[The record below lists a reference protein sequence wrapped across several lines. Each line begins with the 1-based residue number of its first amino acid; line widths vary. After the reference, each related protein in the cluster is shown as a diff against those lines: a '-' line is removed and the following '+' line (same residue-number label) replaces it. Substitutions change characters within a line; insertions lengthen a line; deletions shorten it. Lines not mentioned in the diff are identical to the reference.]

1 MPERAGSHALESPAH
16 GDDPSANGDGA
27 PGLPGFPDLSGL
39 PVTGFTR
46 RRMAFLGAGVL
57 ASLVV
62 ISFARQV
69 SEASAATSRLEG
81 LQSSN
86 ANLAGQVAALEREY
100 QLIQGDAWVR
110 QQARAYGLGS
120 GREVPFT
127 LGPGAAAL
135 TADAPG
141 SAAVRLGARTTEP
154 TPLESWLTLLFG
166 PSR

>member
-1 MPERAGSHALESPAH
+1 MPERAATLDSESPAGVDAAPGP
-16 GDDPSANGDGA
+16 GD
-27 PGLPGFPDLSGL
+27 GLPGLPDLSGL

-46 RRMAFLGAGVL
+46 RRMGFLGAGVL
-57 ASLVV
+57 AGWVV

-69 SEASAATSRLEG
+69 GDASAATSRLEG

-86 ANLAGQVAALEREY
+86 AQLAEQVAGLEREY
-100 QLIQGDAWVR
+100 QVIQGDAWVR

-127 LGPGAAAL
+127 LGPGAPAL
-135 TADAPG
+135 SSDAPG
-141 SAAVRLGARTTEP
+141 SAAQRLGARTAAT

>member
-1 MPERAGSHALESPAH
+1 V
-16 GDDPSANGDGA
+16 
-27 PGLPGFPDLSGL
+27 PGLPGLPDLSGL

-46 RRMAFLGAGVL
+46 RRMGFLGAGVL
-57 ASLVV
+57 ASWVV

-69 SEASAATSRLEG
+69 SDASAATSRLEG

-86 ANLAGQVAALEREY
+86 AQLAGQVAGLESEY
-100 QLIQGDAWVR
+100 QLIQGEAWVR

-127 LGPGAAAL
+127 LGPAAPAL
-135 TADAPG
+135 RSDAPG
-141 SAAVRLGARTTEP
+141 SAALRLGARPATL
-154 TPLESWLTLLFG
+154 TPLESWLTLVFG

>member
-1 MPERAGSHALESPAH
+1 MPERAAGHVSESPAH
-16 GDDPSANGDGA
+16 GDDPSGDRATGM
-27 PGLPGFPDLSGL
+27 PGFPDLSGL

-46 RRMAFLGAGVL
+46 RRMAFLGAGLL
-57 ASLVV
+57 ATLVV

-69 SEASAATSRLEG
+69 SEASAATSRLES
-81 LQSSN
+81 LQNAN
-86 ANLAGQVAALEREY
+86 ANLAGQVAGLGREY

-127 LGPGAAAL
+127 LGPGAPAL
-135 TADAPG
+135 TSDAPG

-154 TPLESWLTLLFG
+154 TPLEAWLTLLFG

>member
-1 MPERAGSHALESPAH
+1 MPERAASAGSESPP
-16 GDDPSANGDGA
+16 GGDGPSGTGDNV
-27 PGLPGFPDLSGL
+27 PGLPGLPDLSGL

-46 RRMAFLGAGVL
+46 RRMGFLGAGVL
-57 ASLVV
+57 ASWVV

-69 SEASAATSRLEG
+69 SDASAATSRLEG

-86 ANLAGQVAALEREY
+86 AQLAGQVAGLESEY
-100 QLIQGDAWVR
+100 QLIQGEAWVR

-127 LGPGAAAL
+127 LGPGAPAL
-135 TADAPG
+135 RSDAPG
-141 SAAVRLGARTTEP
+141 SAALRLGARPLTL
-154 TPLESWLTLLFG
+154 TPLESWLTLVFG

>member
-1 MPERAGSHALESPAH
+1 MRERAASHGSESPAH
-16 GDDPSANGDGA
+16 GDDVPGGGDGWPGT
-27 PGLPGFPDLSGL
+27 PGLPDLSGL

-46 RRMAFLGAGVL
+46 RRMGFLGAGVL
-57 ASLVV
+57 AAWVV

-69 SEASAATSRLEG
+69 GDASAATSRLQGLEG
-81 LQSSN
+81 SN
-86 ANLAGQVAALEREY
+86 TQLAEQVAGLEREY
-100 QLIQGDAWVR
+100 QLIQADAWVR

-127 LGPGAAAL
+127 LGPGAPAL
-135 TADAPG
+135 GADAPG
-141 SAAVRLGARTTEP
+141 SAAVRLGATAVPP

>member
-1 MPERAGSHALESPAH
+1 MPERAASAGSESPPHRHDLPAA
-16 GDDPSANGDGA
+16 DGDG

-46 RRMAFLGAGVL
+46 RRMGFLGAGVL
-57 ASLVV
+57 ASWVV

-69 SEASAATSRLEG
+69 GDASAATSRLEG
-81 LQSSN
+81 LQTSN
-86 ANLAGQVAALEREY
+86 GQLAEQVAGLEREY

-120 GREVPFT
+120 GQEVPFT
-127 LGPGAAAL
+127 LGPGAPAL
-135 TADAPG
+135 GSDAPG
-141 SAAVRLGARTTEP
+141 SAALRLGAQAASTS
-154 TPLESWLTLLFG
+154 PLESWLTLLFG

>member
-1 MPERAGSHALESPAH
+1 M
-16 GDDPSANGDGA
+16 
-27 PGLPGFPDLSGL
+27 PGLPDLSGL

-46 RRMAFLGAGVL
+46 RRMGFLGAGVL
-57 ASLVV
+57 ASWVV

-69 SEASAATSRLEG
+69 SDASAATSRLAGLEG
-81 LQSSN
+81 SN
-86 ANLAGQVAALEREY
+86 AQLAGQVAGLEREY

-110 QQARAYGLGS
+110 QHARAYGLGS

-127 LGPGAAAL
+127 LGPGAPAVRS
-135 TADAPG
+135 DAPG
-141 SAAVRLGARTTEP
+141 SAAVRLGAATDAP

>member
-1 MPERAGSHALESPAH
+1 MPERAASRGSESPAQRH
-16 GDDPSANGDGA
+16 GLPSGDDA

-39 PVTGFTR
+39 PITGFTR
-46 RRMAFLGAGVL
+46 RRMGFLGAGVL
-57 ASLVV
+57 ASWVV

-69 SEASAATSRLEG
+69 SDASAATSRLTGLEG
-81 LQSSN
+81 SN
-86 ANLAGQVAALEREY
+86 AQLAGQVAGLEREY

-135 TADAPG
+135 RPDAPG
-141 SAAVRLGARTTEP
+141 SAAVRLGAATDEP
-154 TPLESWLTLLFG
+154 TPLDSWLTLLFG

>member
-1 MPERAGSHALESPAH
+1 MSAAG
-16 GDDPSANGDGA
+16 GDQPGM
-27 PGLPGFPDLSGL
+27 PGLPDLSGL

-46 RRMAFLGAGVL
+46 RRMGFLGAGVL
-57 ASLVV
+57 AAWVV

-69 SEASAATSRLEG
+69 SDASAATARLEG

-86 ANLAGQVAALEREY
+86 AQLAGQVAGLESEY

-127 LGPGAAAL
+127 LGPGAPAL
-135 TADAPG
+135 RSDAPG
-141 SAAVRLGARTTEP
+141 SAALRLGARVVTL

>member
-1 MPERAGSHALESPAH
+1 MPERAASHGSESPAH
-16 GDDPSANGDGA
+16 GDDPPGTSNL
-27 PGLPGFPDLSGL
+27 PGLPGLPDLSGL

-46 RRMAFLGAGVL
+46 RRMAFLGAGLL

-69 SEASAATSRLEG
+69 SDASAATSRLEG
-81 LQSSN
+81 LQGSN
-86 ANLAGQVAALEREY
+86 ANLAAQVAGLEREY

-127 LGPGAAAL
+127 LGPGAPAL
-135 TADAPG
+135 GSDAPG

-154 TPLESWLTLLFG
+154 SPLESWLTLLFG